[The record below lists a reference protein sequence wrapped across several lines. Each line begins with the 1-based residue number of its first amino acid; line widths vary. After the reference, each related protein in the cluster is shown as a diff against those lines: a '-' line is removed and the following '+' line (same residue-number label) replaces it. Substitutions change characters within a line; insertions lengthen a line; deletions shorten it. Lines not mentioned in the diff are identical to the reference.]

1 MVKVSVVIITYNEEE
16 NIARCIESVR
26 PIADEIVVVDSFSKD
41 QTKKIC
47 LEKGVRFIE
56 HPFEGHI
63 QQKNFG
69 LAQATYDHVLSLDAD
84 EYLSPELTYSIFF
97 AKKLWP
103 AEAYEMNR
111 LSSYGG
117 RWMRLSAWYPD
128 RKLRLWNRTL
138 GSWGGDNPH
147 DKVFINK
154 KINVLHLKGD
164 LMHEAYENAAEF
176 LTKIQG
182 YSDIFAREKR
192 YVLRSSPLK
201 IFYKTFYS
209 FFFNFFVKLGFF
221 GGYEGAMISMSNAN
235 YTFYKYSKL
244 YEGNRLLKISLI
256 ILAGKKKEL
265 ELVLLS
271 VMRQSVLPDEV
282 IIALSLADEETR
294 QLVRSFQSIFPVA
307 LHLHFPEEGGSSFAA
322 THQKA
327 IDEAKNEYLILVE
340 GDLMLPRNFVQGHKR
355 GAWKGNFLQGSCV
368 SLNQQKTEE
377 LVREKRTTV
386 SFRESGLRHCWS
398 TIESS
403 FLSRLFSV
411 YKKGLRKDHP
421 LNLSCWKEDL
431 LSARPIQGEPEEL
444 VDLFERME
452 VFGLKRKRLK
462 FSGLGYQLYNAES
475 EKKSTTPGGGISPA
489 FKREGTKLKVS
500 GFTIIRNS
508 IKYDYPIVEAI
519 TSILPLCDEVVV
531 AVGNSSDNTLELIR
545 KIDSPK
551 IKIIETVWDDALRQG
566 GRTFALETDKAFQA
580 ISPDSDWAIYI
591 QADETV
597 HEKYYPV
604 IWEAMDKYKDDR
616 SVDGLLFNY
625 KHFYGSYDYV
635 GESWRWYRREIRV
648 VRNDKNI
655 FSYRDAQGFRKKPN
669 EKLQVKLIDAFIYHY
684 GWVKDPRAMQNKQQ
698 DWNKFYHDDTWIEE
712 NVAKA
717 EEFDYSNID
726 SLELFK
732 ETHPSAMV
740 DRIRRKNW
748 KFDYDITKRKYS
760 LKEKFKRAIYFF
772 TGYRFGEYK
781 NYKIIK

>member
-1 MVKVSVVIITYNEEE
+1 MVKISVVIITFNEEE
-16 NIARCIESVR
+16 NIARCIDSVR
-26 PIADEIVVVDSFSKD
+26 PIADEIVVIDSFSKD
-41 QTKKIC
+41 LTKKIC

-69 LAQATYDHVLSLDAD
+69 LTQAQYDHVLSLDAD

-117 RWMRLSAWYPD
+117 RWMKLSAWYPD
-128 RKLRLWNRTL
+128 RKLRLWNRKL
-138 GSWGGDNPH
+138 GTWGGDNPH
-147 DKVFINK
+147 DKVILTK
-154 KINVLHLKGD
+154 KVNVMHLKGD
-164 LMHEAYENAAEF
+164 LMHEAYDNASEF
-176 LTKIQG
+176 LVKVQG
-182 YSDIFAREKR
+182 YSDIFAKEKR
-192 YVLRSSPLK
+192 YVLHSSSFK

-209 FFFNFFVKLGFF
+209 FFFNFFVKLGLF
-221 GGYEGAMISMSNAN
+221 GGYEGAMISMSNTN

-244 YEGNRLLKISLI
+244 YEANRQLKISLI
-256 ILAGKKKEL
+256 ILAKCKRDSL

-271 VMRQSVLPDEV
+271 IMRQSVLPDEV
-282 IIALSLADEETR
+282 IITLARPSEETL
-294 QLVRSFQSIFPVA
+294 QLIASFQSIFPVA
-307 LHLHFPEEGGSSFAA
+307 LHAKYTQTAEQPVA
-322 THQKA
+322 QA
-327 IDEAKNEYLILVE
+327 IEQAKNEYLIFVD
-340 GDLMLPRNFVQGHKR
+340 GDVVLHKNFIKSHKCN
-355 GAWKGNFLQGSCV
+355 AWKGRFLQGSSV
-368 SLNQQKTEE
+368 HLYPRKTES
-377 LVREKRTTV
+377 LIKEKKTKV
-386 SFRESGLRHCWS
+386 SFNDSGIGNRLRA
-398 TIESS
+398 IESNI
-403 FLSRLFSV
+403 LSLLFSS
-411 YKKGLRKDHP
+411 YKKGFKKGRP
-421 LNLSCWKEDL
+421 LNLSCWKEDID
-431 LSARPIQGEPEEL
+431 AVL
-444 VDLFERME
+444 VPGRDQVDIADLFVKLEALDIR
-452 VFGLKRKRLK
+452 RKNLI
-462 FSGLGYQLYNAES
+462 FSGIGYHLYHPEAGTQAS
-475 EKKSTTPGGGISPA
+475 DHITPA
-489 FKREGTKLKVS
+489 FVKPATSKMKVS

-508 IKYDYPIVEAI
+508 VKYDYPIVEAI

-531 AVGNSSDNTLELIR
+531 AVGDSVDNTMDLIR
-545 KIDSPK
+545 SINSPK
-551 IKIIETVWDDALRQG
+551 IKIIETVWDETLRKG
-566 GRTFALETDKAFQA
+566 GRTFALETDKAFNA
-580 ISPDSDWAIYI
+580 ISPDSDWAFYI

-604 IWEAMDKYKDDR
+604 IWAEMEKYKD
-616 SVDGLLFNY
+616 SPEVDGLLFKY

-648 VRNDKNI
+648 VRNNKNI

-669 EKLQVKLIDAFIYHY
+669 DKLMVKLIDAYIYHY

-698 DWNKFYHDDTWIEE
+698 DWNKFYHDDTWIEQH
-712 NVAKA
+712 VAKA

-732 ETHPSAMV
+732 ETHPSAML